1 MGCERIDFRSGQ
13 NRRTVISV
21 YHGKE
26 MLVYQYYSEGFF
38 GYGQEGDFH
47 PYGIW
52 HLIPL
57 LLLAAA
63 VYFTWKNHARL
74 KGWKYEGRFRY
85 LLSFVMLMAEMA
97 YYWRLLYVGD
107 EYGEF
112 QMLTK
117 LPIQVCQWGLICCV
131 YMITSQNDT
140 LFGINFFIT
149 LGCTGIALFLP
160 QTVISC
166 AGPRYFRYYQFWFG
180 HALPVYSTL
189 YMMIVH
195 GKRPRYRHL
204 WYAIGCLALAAI
216 PSYFANEA
224 IPAANYLY
232 VKTEIPLLPQNQ
244 LLRMLSYFVIISLLF
259 HGMWFIWMK
268 ISRQTKKES
277 GAEK

>member
-1 MGCERIDFRSGQ
+1 
-13 NRRTVISV
+13 
-21 YHGKE
+21 

-140 LFGINFFIT
+140 LFGINFLSLWAA
-149 LGCTGIALFLP
+149 LGLRCSSRKRSFPVPDPAIFDTISFGLSTRCPSIARC
-160 QTVISC
+160 I
-166 AGPRYFRYYQFWFG
+166 
-180 HALPVYSTL
+180 
-189 YMMIVH
+189 
-195 GKRPRYRHL
+195 
-204 WYAIGCLALAAI
+204 
-216 PSYFANEA
+216 
-224 IPAANYLY
+224 
-232 VKTEIPLLPQNQ
+232 
-244 LLRMLSYFVIISLLF
+244 
-259 HGMWFIWMK
+259 
-268 ISRQTKKES
+268 
-277 GAEK
+277 